1 MLDETQ
7 QMLINFRSVEIMSSV
22 VHSSLVTHFTA
33 SSILAFSLQLM
44 RNERDGVYERIYRV
58 DEKRREIDISI
69 PADVLLQSNS
79 GVLTP
84 RLVV

>member
-1 MLDETQ
+1 
-7 QMLINFRSVEIMSSV
+7 
-22 VHSSLVTHFTA
+22 
-33 SSILAFSLQLM
+33 M

-79 GVLTP
+79 GVLSPEISSLNYRIISKFERCLGSRGVEKLYQIKTTGY
-84 RLVV
+84 L